1 MRESKRDLNWQVC
14 GKFFAGRGRLTP
26 AYTHSVSLGH
36 FVFMNLRDGR
46 AYCLPDGYE
55 VRDSSLRDVQF
66 CLSPVFTFREVG
78 RLNYNTSLARGMYVF
93 SSTEIQFVLYIS
105 VTFFYPI

>member
-1 MRESKRDLNWQVC
+1 MILITSIEQVC

-46 AYCLPDGYE
+46 SYCLPDGYE

-78 RLNYNTSLARGMYVF
+78 RLNSNTSLARGKKSTTDIHPFIRYILLSN
-93 SSTEIQFVLYIS
+93 SSINC
-105 VTFFYPI
+105 

>member
-1 MRESKRDLNWQVC
+1 MRESKRDLIWQVC

-55 VRDSSLRDVQF
+55 VRDSSLRDAQF

-78 RLNYNTSLARGMYVF
+78 RLNYNTSLARGILCMD
-93 SSTEIQFVLYIS
+93 SRQFVLFI
-105 VTFFYPI
+105 TIML